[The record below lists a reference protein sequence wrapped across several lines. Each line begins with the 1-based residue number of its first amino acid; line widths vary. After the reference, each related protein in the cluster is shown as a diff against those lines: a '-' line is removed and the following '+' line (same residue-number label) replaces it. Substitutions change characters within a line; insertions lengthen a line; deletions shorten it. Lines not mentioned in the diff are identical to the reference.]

1 MEEGKDHFESVN
13 SENDEEMSIENEHP
27 LEEHIHEN
35 NSSDEEIEEEEII
48 LNNINLKYNEEEFKT
63 ENILKFLFDNNILK
77 NNLICEICDHPMNL
91 VNIKNRIDGK
101 IWRCKKKG
109 LEPHDIKVNIRNNSI
124 FSNFKTDIRILYFLL
139 FYNFVDNKSVK
150 DSYLNC
156 KELSKQLKIKNVTKR
171 SVSKFFNTI
180 RVKIKNKMHKKWEEF
195 SLLSPARAH
204 I

>member
-1 MEEGKDHFESVN
+1 MEEGRDHFESVN

-195 SLLSPARAH
+195 SLV
-204 I
+204 